1 MCLFVIGR
9 PRSCSAISGSTA
21 ANSASSWR
29 RFSSAAWG
37 RIVRGQAANHC
48 FSGLTRKSVS
58 HPAAACSTSSDRASS
73 SNGSGTWP
81 FGNRS
86 ATSTSRA
93 LASLISVALLGLRC
107 PFSIW
112 LTPDTA
118 ISAAA
123 ASFVWPQP
131 LASLSRRISLPSSP
145 IVPPDR
151 ELSLRSHLKEGLS
164 ICEEVGGVFGGL
176 LPVILFLCN
185 RRPYCVVFVH
195 KETMILPSPYPCPCI
210 FIQYPNI

>member
-1 MCLFVIGR
+1 ML
-9 PRSCSAISGSTA
+9 
-21 ANSASSWR
+21 
-29 RFSSAAWG
+29 
-37 RIVRGQAANHC
+37 RGQAANHC
-48 FSGLTRKSVS
+48 FSGLTRKLVT
-58 HPAAACSTSSDRASS
+58 HPAAACNSSSDGAS

-123 ASFVWPQP
+123 ASFVWPHP
-131 LASLSRRISLPSSP
+131 LASLSRRISLPTSP

-151 ELSLRSHLKEGLS
+151 ELGLRSHLIEGLS
-164 ICEEVGGVFGGL
+164 ICEEQSAGFFDGL
-176 LPVILFLCN
+176 SPATLFL
-185 RRPYCVVFVH
+185 RRHPTIPRGV
-195 KETMILPSPYPCPCI
+195 S
-210 FIQYPNI
+210 

>member
-1 MCLFVIGR
+1 ML
-9 PRSCSAISGSTA
+9 
-21 ANSASSWR
+21 
-29 RFSSAAWG
+29 
-37 RIVRGQAANHC
+37 RGQAANHC
-48 FSGLTRKSVS
+48 FSGLTRKLVL
-58 HPAAACSTSSDRASS
+58 HPAAACSSSSDGASS
-73 SNGSGTWP
+73 SGSEACP

-93 LASLISVALLGLRC
+93 LASLISVALFGLRC

-145 IVPPDR
+145 IVPPGR

-164 ICEEVGGVFGGL
+164 ICEGVGGIFGDCSS
-176 LPVILFLCN
+176 VILSYVAADHTVGCLYI
-185 RRPYCVVFVH
+185 RKR
-195 KETMILPSPYPCPCI
+195 
-210 FIQYPNI
+210 

>member
-1 MCLFVIGR
+1 ML
-9 PRSCSAISGSTA
+9 
-21 ANSASSWR
+21 
-29 RFSSAAWG
+29 
-37 RIVRGQAANHC
+37 RGQAANHC
-48 FSGLTRKSVS
+48 FSGLTKKLVLHS
-58 HPAAACSTSSDRASS
+58 AASCNFSSDGAS
-73 SNGSGTWP
+73 SNGSGTCT
-81 FGNRS
+81 FGKKS

-131 LASLSRRISLPSSP
+131 LASLSRRISLPSSL

-164 ICEEVGGVFGGL
+164 ICEGVGVFCGL
-176 LPVILFLCN
+176 L
-185 RRPYCVVFVH
+185 
-195 KETMILPSPYPCPCI
+195 
-210 FIQYPNI
+210 

>member
-1 MCLFVIGR
+1 ML
-9 PRSCSAISGSTA
+9 
-21 ANSASSWR
+21 
-29 RFSSAAWG
+29 
-37 RIVRGQAANHC
+37 RGQAANHC
-48 FSGLTRKSVS
+48 FSGLTRKLVT
-58 HPAAACSTSSDRASS
+58 HPAAACNSSSDGAS

-123 ASFVWPQP
+123 ASFVWPHP
-131 LASLSRRISLPSSP
+131 LASLSRRISLPTSP

-151 ELSLRSHLKEGLS
+151 ELGLRPILKKGY
-164 ICEEVGGVFGGL
+164 
-176 LPVILFLCN
+176 
-185 RRPYCVVFVH
+185 RFV
-195 KETMILPSPYPCPCI
+195 KSSRQD
-210 FIQYPNI
+210 F